1 MKISAGIRDR
11 QLSEIR
17 GHNVP
22 PPPRWGYKVGEE
34 KKHFGISDLSTVGRL
49 SP

>member
-17 GHNVP
+17 VHNVTP
-22 PPPRWGYKVGEE
+22 HWGYKVGEE

>member
-17 GHNVP
+17 GHNVT
-22 PPPRWGYKVGEE
+22 PPRWGYKVGEE
-34 KKHFGISDLSTVGRL
+34 KKHFGISDLSTFGRL

>member
-17 GHNVP
+17 GHNVT
-22 PPPRWGYKVGEE
+22 PPRWGYKVGEE